1 MDTNRISKSDF
12 LKLDEKD
19 LMFITNPGRMG
30 DEDGSTF
37 IIKDGNSFTIYRVDG
52 WMYGK
57 DPEISLD
64 DARKQFPEWSN
75 TWKEGESS
83 KGKYKYLY
91 MGFGNGLCVD
101 RSIYDEYEP
110 YLNSIVEEHL
120 EGKTKE
126 DKENLKYA
134 EVFNAWEI
142 AFTNM
147 IKDKQY
153 VLKKVNKI
161 D

>member
-37 IIKDGNSFTIYRVDG
+37 IIKDGNSFTVYRVDG
-52 WMYGK
+52 WMYQK

-64 DARKQFPEWSN
+64 DARKQFPEWFN
-75 TWKEGESS
+75 TWEHFKDKDY

-91 MGFGNGLCVD
+91 MDFGNGL
-101 RSIYDEYEP
+101 SIDNTIYKEFEP
-110 YLNSIVEEHL
+110 YLNNLVKKKL
-120 EGKTKE
+120 EKNKDESHESGLIY
-126 DKENLKYA
+126 NL
-134 EVFNAWEI
+134 WEQ
-142 AFTNM
+142 AFTNLA
-147 IKDKQY
+147 KDKKY
-153 VLKKVNKI
+153 VLRKK
-161 D
+161 